1 MNFFRPKSVYADYAA
16 AAPLDKRVFKA
27 MKPYFHD
34 LFFNPSSS
42 YESAVTVWE
51 AIEQSRAIV
60 ADILLAN
67 PSEVIF
73 TSGGTESDNLGLI
86 GIAEANKNNGKHI
99 ISVATEH
106 HAVRETLA
114 YLEKR
119 GFEVSFVPVGPDGIV
134 DLGEFKKL
142 LRQDTVLVSV
152 MYVNNEIGTIQPISE
167 IGKIISQFR
176 KENNRSTPF
185 FHSDA
190 CQAGYLSLDVQK
202 LHVDALTLCGSKIYG
217 PKGSGVLFIRKDV
230 KIEPISHGGTQE
242 KGRRAGTENVPA
254 IVGFAEALNLMQE
267 NSSHAQKKI
276 LSRSKYFIKK
286 IKHYFPDAILHGLP
300 IDSDSRMPGI
310 INLAF
315 PNFEAEQLL
324 IYLSKYGIMC
334 STGSACSFRSNESSH
349 VLQAIGLSKKEIK
362 SSIRFSFG
370 ENTSKRELDYI
381 VNILQNI
388 FNLLIV

>member
-1 MNFFRPKSVYADYAA
+1 
-16 AAPLDKRVFKA
+16 
-27 MKPYFHD
+27 
-34 LFFNPSSS
+34 
-42 YESAVTVWE
+42 VWE
-51 AIEQSRAIV
+51 AIEESRAIV

-67 PSEVIF
+67 PSEIIF
-73 TSGGTESDNLGLI
+73 TSGGTESDNLALI
-86 GIAEANKNNGKHI
+86 GIAEANKSSGKHI

-119 GFEVSFVPVGPDGIV
+119 GFEVSFIPVGSDGLV
-134 DLGEFKKL
+134 DLEEFKKL
-142 LRQDTVLVSV
+142 LRQDTILVSV

-176 KENNRSTPF
+176 KINNRPTPF
-185 FHSDA
+185 FHTDA

-202 LHVDALTLCGSKIYG
+202 LHVDALTLCGSKLYG
-217 PKGSGVLFIRKDV
+217 PKGSGILYVKKDV
-230 KIEPISHGGTQE
+230 KIDSVLHGGTHE
-242 KGRRAGTENVPA
+242 NGRRAGTENVPA
-254 IVGFAEALNLMQE
+254 IIGFAEALRLMQE
-267 NSSHAQKKI
+267 NSNHAQKKI
-276 LSRSKYFIKK
+276 FFRAKYFIKK
-286 IKHYFPDAILHGLP
+286 IKHHFPDAILHGLP
-300 IDSDSRMPGI
+300 IDNESRMPGI

-334 STGSACSFRSNESSH
+334 SAGSACSFRSNESSH

-370 ENTSKRELDYI
+370 EKTSKRELDYI
-381 VNILQNI
+381 VKSLIIIFKILT
-388 FNLLIV
+388 F